1 MFSPSHADKFWCPPT
16 LVSNKCGWFPFPEVK
31 LWGLEADHLSPSD
44 NDVEAGANFTSSIP
58 RYVYST
64 WWLTI
69 RSLATKAS
77 TSWII
82 LLRLHLKRG
91 PSVLEN
97 VFLVIAKS
105 FLARIFVMG
114 SAETSRGL
122 WLGWQW
128 ADGTIGLG
136 VQCKNGI

>member
-1 MFSPSHADKFWCPPT
+1 MVAT
-16 LVSNKCGWFPFPEVK
+16 
-31 LWGLEADHLSPSD
+31 
-44 NDVEAGANFTSSIP
+44 P
-58 RYVYST
+58 RKNHNLGSFCKDCT
-64 WWLTI
+64 
-69 RSLATKAS
+69 
-77 TSWII
+77 
-82 LLRLHLKRG
+82 
-91 PSVLEN
+91 SVLEN

-136 VQCKNGI
+136 VQCKNVL